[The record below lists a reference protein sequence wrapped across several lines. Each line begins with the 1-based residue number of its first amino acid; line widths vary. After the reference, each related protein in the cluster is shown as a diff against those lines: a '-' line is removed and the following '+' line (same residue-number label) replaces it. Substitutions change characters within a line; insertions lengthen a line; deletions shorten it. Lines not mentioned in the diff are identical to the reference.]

1 MFKQREVY
9 FYLRSVAVFQFIDVA
24 VSAGLVVAPE
34 HLKAQ
39 FSGKIFTKRPDH
51 VPVHVQYF
59 VRFDVNH
66 IDIRF
71 YTVQNGDQGSI

>member
-39 FSGKIFTKRPDH
+39 FSGKIFTKRP
-51 VPVHVQYF
+51 VHVQYF